1 MALIKCPSCN
11 KRTSDKAKQCP
22 HCDYVLAGRSKD
34 DLEREQERARQR
46 RKEKLLSQSML
57 ALLIAIAAFAYIF
70 LEQPAEDTWYAKVSY
85 SLLFLGLL
93 WFLVNRVRLIF
104 NKRER

>member
-1 MALIKCPSCN
+1 MALIRCPSCN
-11 KRTSDKAKQCP
+11 KRTSDKAKQCS
-22 HCDYVLAGRSKD
+22 HCDFVLAGRSQEELDRAK
-34 DLEREQERARQR
+34 ERAQQR

-70 LEQPAEDTWYAKVSY
+70 LEQPHEDSWYAKISY

-93 WFLVNRVRLIF
+93 WFLVNRVRLLM
-104 NKRER
+104 NKRDR